1 MPEHHEG
8 TPEELRDLESFL
20 WWDFDTLDLWR
31 TWTVKRGWN
40 AGGASQEDAR
50 YQDALSVTCYEDALS
65 VQAALRALQAA
76 NNGMAITGDP
86 VERLNRAIEDHAL
99 RPQISVDGDLAV
111 IPSRADD
118 PVGHILSLAALAMT
132 RGLWKRFKVCR
143 DAGCRASYFDATRNG
158 GKTWC
163 AMETCGSRNKM
174 RRLRAK
180 RG

>member
-8 TPEELRDLESFL
+8 TPEDLRDLESFL

-31 TWTVKRGWN
+31 AWTAKRGWG
-40 AGGASQEDAR
+40 AGETSH
-50 YQDALSVTCYEDALS
+50 EDALS

-76 NNGMAITGDP
+76 NNGMAITGAP
-86 VERLNRAIEDHAL
+86 VERLNRAIAEHDL
-99 RPQISVDGDLAV
+99 RPHVSVDGDLAI

-118 PVGHILSLAALAMT
+118 PVGRILSLVALAMT
-132 RGLWKRFKVCR
+132 RGLWKRFKLCR
-143 DAGCRASYFDATRNG
+143 DEGCRASYFDGTRNG

-174 RRLRAK
+174 RRLRAR